1 MRRNSNVKER
11 RRTLGNLPV
20 QSSHFTDGNVEAQK
34 DLFKTKQL
42 ADSRA
47 RNSMQQNRCLM
58 KANRQLE

>member
-1 MRRNSNVKER
+1 MRRNSNVKE

-34 DLFKTKQL
+34 DLFETKQL